1 LLLTNR
7 ARGFIVAALAAA
19 AALLLA
25 SAAEAAGRRVALVIG
40 NAAYAWLPQLA
51 NSVNDSAKVRDT
63 LREAGFDTFYGAD
76 LTRIDLEA
84 LIQRFFRA
92 ADNAD
97 ITIVYYSGHGVQ
109 VGGDNFIVPVDTK
122 LATPYD
128 IEQQTVKVA
137 DIFNYV
143 SLHSRAQL
151 IFLDACRNN
160 PFKIDRFWIG
170 DTLKVA
176 DSRQGLARTDYG
188 VGSLIAFSTEPGA
201 VAYDGLGQL
210 SPYTSALVRHITA
223 PNEEIRRALTLVR
236 REVIAA
242 TDGRQVPWENSAL
255 VDDVYLMQ
263 APPAPSVPA
272 MVRVSVPVGES
283 PSILKLPRPQR
294 ASDDG
299 FVVRIEQLP
308 DQGKL
313 LLDGKL
319 LDSTRALAPEDLNH
333 LSFDA
338 RGLAQGAI
346 ELVTYNVSDKW
357 QQTAR
362 GVVAITVEAAP
373 AATAASEAQDNARSS
388 ALASAR
394 AWFRTLDR
402 LERSTPIG
410 VGPVL
415 LALDGPP
422 PFAAD
427 NAQAILV
434 AKTPDAGVLKLGD
447 RAVTRGQQIALADLP
462 KLAYQPAVGGE
473 GLKDKIALELAGIPD
488 SRISV
493 AVAPALD
500 GCDREAASPL
510 DLQGVG
516 AGKLPNEI
524 NATKAI
530 AACERASRDYP
541 GVPRFS
547 YQLGRAQLAA
557 GLNAEARAS
566 IATAAQ
572 AKHTRAIWELGNLEA
587 FGAFGAA
594 DLEKA
599 NTYYR
604 QCSDAGDA
612 YCFLAYGRNLFYGRG
627 ITADPKHGID
637 LMLRA
642 AELGHTYAMNE
653 LGYVFL
659 YGRGAHVDKE
669 RGLRFYEAG
678 AEREDIYS
686 LNNLGLVYLRGTG
699 RPADATKALS
709 YFVRAANGGHPY
721 APTNLGRMARD
732 GVGGPKDLVAAAKW
746 LELAAERGD
755 YWGALDRGRL
765 ATDGA
770 VAARYFA
777 LAVSLNREGDNFD
790 ADKQAALAL
799 AKITPADK
807 SRALEQLTA
816 ELGEDSIVPTGTTDD
831 RLIQSQGRAWQ
842 KRNPRFDLF

>member
-1 LLLTNR
+1 MARRAQGFALT
-7 ARGFIVAALAAA
+7 ALAALAALA
-19 AALLLA
+19 FA

-40 NAAYAWLPQLA
+40 NAAYASLPPLV
-51 NSVNDSAKVRDT
+51 NSVNDSGKVRDT
-63 LREAGFDTFYGAD
+63 LRDAGFDTFYGSD

-97 ITIVYYSGHGVQ
+97 IAIVYYSGHGVQ

-143 SLHSRAQL
+143 SVHSRAQL

-176 DSRQGLARTDYG
+176 DSRQGLARSDYG

-201 VAYDGLGQL
+201 VAYDGTGQL

-242 TDGRQVPWENSAL
+242 TGGRQVPWENSAL
-255 VDDVYLMQ
+255 VDDVYLMP

-272 MVRVSVPVGES
+272 MVRVSVPVGEA
-283 PSILKLPRPQR
+283 PSAIKLPRPQR

-299 FVVRIEQLP
+299 LIVRIEQMP

-313 LLDGKL
+313 LLDGKPFDTIRVL
-319 LDSTRALAPEDLNH
+319 SAEDLDH

-338 RGLAQGAI
+338 KGLAQGAI
-346 ELVTYNVSDKW
+346 GLVTFVVADKW

-362 GVVAITVEAAP
+362 GVVAVTVDAAP
-373 AATAASEAQDNARSS
+373 AASAASQAQDNARRS

-394 AWFRTLDR
+394 DWFRSLDQG
-402 LERSTPIG
+402 ERSTPIG

-415 LALDGPP
+415 LGLSGPP
-422 PFAAD
+422 ALAAD
-427 NAQAILV
+427 SAPAVLI
-434 AKTPDAGVLKLGD
+434 AKAPDAGVLKLGD
-447 RAVTRGQQIALADLP
+447 RSVTRGQQIAVADLP
-462 KLAYQPAVGGE
+462 NLAYQPPVGGE
-473 GLKDKIALELAGIPD
+473 GHKDKIGLELAGIAD
-488 SRISV
+488 TRISL
-493 AVAPALD
+493 ALAPTLD
-500 GCDREAASPL
+500 ACDREAASPL

-524 NATKAI
+524 EAPKAI
-530 AACERASRDYP
+530 AACERASHDYP
-541 GVPRFS
+541 GVPRFL

-557 GLNAEARAS
+557 GSNVEARAS
-566 IATAAQ
+566 ISAAAQ
-572 AKHTRAIWELGNLEA
+572 AKHTRAIWELGNFEA

-594 DLEKA
+594 DLAKA
-599 NTYYR
+599 NVYYR

-612 YCFLAYGRNLFYGRG
+612 YCFLAYGRDLYYGRG
-627 ITADPKHGID
+627 VTADAKHGID

-653 LGYVFL
+653 LGYIFL

-686 LNNLGLVYLRGTG
+686 LNNLGLVYLRGAG
-699 RPADATKALS
+699 RPADAAKALS
-709 YFVRAANGGHPY
+709 YFTRAAKGGHPY

-732 GVGGPKDLVAAAKW
+732 GLGGPKDLAAAAKW

-765 ATDGA
+765 ATDPA
-770 VAARYFA
+770 LAAKYLA
-777 LAVSLNREGDNFD
+777 LAVSLNREGDNYD

-799 AKITPADK
+799 AKIAAPDK
-807 SRALEQLTA
+807 ARALEQLTA
-816 ELGEDSIVPTGTTDD
+816 ELGAGAIVATGTVDD
-831 RLIQSQGRAWQ
+831 RLVQSQGQAWQ